1 MSLRAIGLFSV
12 NYVLKTELTAP
23 PRHRL
28 LDEFGAWVSGSE
40 NNFISKFFILAFS
53 LLHFSL
59 TMLLQFTGVK
69 TWFQLTEQFLVAVS
83 CSTFIC

>member
-28 LDEFGAWVSGSE
+28 LDEF
-40 NNFISKFFILAFS
+40 LAFS

-59 TMLLQFTGVK
+59 TMLLQFIGVK